1 MILKCQC
8 LIIIFLLLEF
18 SEGSIIASINVSF
31 LAIDALQLISL
42 QEELAGGTLGTTPA
56 ELLNLSSSYGKLG
69 YCEYHRVEIKWVV
82 FYSSFVPLLNT
93 QLNEF
98 ACATF
103 GS

>member
-56 ELLNLSSSYGKLG
+56 ELLNLSSSYGKDTASVTELKSNG
-69 YCEYHRVEIKWVV
+69 LCFIRSLY
-82 FYSSFVPLLNT
+82 FS
-93 QLNEF
+93 
-98 ACATF
+98 
-103 GS
+103 

>member
-42 QEELAGGTLGTTPA
+42 QEELAGGTLGTTSA
-56 ELLNLSSSYGKLG
+56 ELLNLSSSYGKDTASVTELKLNG
-69 YCEYHRVEIKWVV
+69 LCFIR
-82 FYSSFVPLLNT
+82 PLYP
-93 QLNEF
+93 
-98 ACATF
+98 C
-103 GS
+103 

>member
-8 LIIIFLLLEF
+8 LVIIFLLLEF

-56 ELLNLSSSYGKLG
+56 ELLNLSSSYGKDTASVTELKLNG
-69 YCEYHRVEIKWVV
+69 LCFIR
-82 FYSSFVPLLNT
+82 PLYP
-93 QLNEF
+93 
-98 ACATF
+98 C
-103 GS
+103 